1 MRLRAVAT
9 VSALALLALAPLAQ
23 SIVAQGV
30 PAPAPAAQGGTLG
43 FYRFPDLHGDV
54 VVFAAEGDLWKASVT
69 GGVAQRLTT
78 HPAEETDPAISPD
91 GRTLAFTARY
101 EGPASLYTMPMAG
114 GVPVRWTYEAEAAI
128 ATTWTP
134 SGELVYTTTHY
145 STLPQSQLVRL
156 NPADGAR
163 TRVPLYTATE
173 GSWDA
178 AGEVLYFVRPAFHNN
193 VTKRYTGGTARDV
206 WKYVDGAAEAVEL
219 TGDYKG
225 ESHSPMWWSGRVW
238 FVTDRDGTMNLWSM
252 DERGGDIRQH
262 TRHSGWDVRNPDLQA
277 GRIVYELGADL
288 RLYDIAS
295 GADRDIPITLASDFD
310 QLREKWVDNP
320 MEYLTSAHLSP
331 SGDRVVL
338 TSRGRVF
345 VAPVEAGRFV
355 RASTLEGVRYRDAVF
370 LPDGQT
376 LATLSDESGEFEWVT
391 LPATGIGEGRA
402 LTSGGDVLRYDGVPS
417 PDGKW
422 IAYTDHRRDLW
433 VLEVATGKHRKASR
447 DRNGSG
453 DPAWS
458 PDSRWLAFVEAAPNT
473 FSQVKLFDAGSGDVT
488 TLTSDRVNAQTPAW
502 DAKGDFLWFLSDRR
516 LVSSVQ
522 SPWGSRQPE
531 PYFDKQWEIYEIG
544 LRPDVRSHFRPADEL
559 TPEAAS
565 ESSGGGGANPR
576 ASGGSANPASSPS
589 GAGASGAQA
598 APSLV
603 RITLDGIQARVR
615 RVPVEAGNYG
625 GLSANASALF
635 YQSRD
640 AGQFGGGNLVAL
652 PITSD
657 DPKPVVI
664 AEGVN
669 GYGLSGD
676 GKKLLLRQRDAF
688 YVVDAKAAKPGNL
701 QDGKVDL
708 SGWKFSL
715 DVRQD
720 FRQMFLDALR
730 MEEDYFY
737 DPGMHGLDWKAVT
750 AKHLALVDR
759 VTTRD
764 ELSDLIGRA
773 VGELSALHTAVR
785 GGEMRTGDDNVQV
798 ASLGARLAKDPTA
811 GGWRIEYVYRS
822 DPDYPEEMSPLADPY
837 LGVAEGDVIV
847 AVNGAGTAEL
857 ADIGVL
863 LRDQVGKQVRLSVR
877 TGSAAPRDVIVTPVG
892 NESNLRYADWQYTRR
907 LKVEE
912 DGKGRIGYV
921 HLRAMGGG
929 NLTEWYRNF
938 YPVFDRQ
945 GLILDMR
952 RNSGGNIDSFLL
964 EKLLRKAW
972 MYWKENVGDV
982 SWNMQYA
989 FRGHMVVLVDQNTA
1003 SDGEAFADGFRRLGM
1018 GKVIGMRTWGGE
1030 IWLGASNVLTDGGHA
1045 RAPSMGVFGPEGE
1058 WLIEQIGV
1066 IPDIEVD
1073 NLPRATFDGHDAQL
1087 DAAIRYLQEEIA
1099 KDPRPVPAPPPYP
1112 KRAFRYPGEGG
1123 R

>member
-1 MRLRAVAT
+1 MKLCAQAAFL
-9 VSALALLALAPLAQ
+9 ALALLASTLLAPPVLAQ
-23 SIVAQGV
+23 SAT
-30 PAPAPAAQGGTLG
+30 APAPAASGGTLG
-43 FYRFPDLHGDV
+43 FYRFPDLHGDA
-54 VVFAAEGDLWKASVT
+54 VVFAAEGDLWRVSVT

-101 EGPASLYTMPMAG
+101 EGPAALYTMPLTG
-114 GVPVRWTYEAEAAI
+114 GIPTRWTFEAEAAI

-134 SGELVYTTTHY
+134 SGELVYTTSHY
-145 STLPQSQLVRL
+145 STLPQSQMVRL
-156 NPADGAR
+156 NPADGTR
-163 TRVPLYTATE
+163 TRIPLYTATE
-173 GSWDA
+173 GTWDA
-178 AGEVLYFVRPAFHNN
+178 AGKILYFVRPAFHAN

-206 WKYVDGAAEAVEL
+206 WKYVDGAPEAVEL
-219 TGDYKG
+219 TGDYTG

-252 DERGGDIRQH
+252 DENGSDVRQH

-295 GADRDIPITLASDFD
+295 GSDREIPIILASDFD

-320 MEYLTSAHLSP
+320 MGFLTSAHLSP
-331 SGDRVVL
+331 SGDRVAL

-345 VAPVEAGRFV
+345 VAPVDAGRFV
-355 RASTLEGVRYRDAVF
+355 RASTREGVRYRDAIF

-391 LPATGIGEGRA
+391 LPATGVGEGRA
-402 LTSGGDVLRYDGVPS
+402 LSSGGDVLRYEGVPS

-433 VLEVATGKHRKASR
+433 VLEVATGKQRKASEAR
-447 DRNGSG
+447 DGSG

-458 PDSRWLAFVEAAPNT
+458 SDSRWLAFVEAAPNT
-473 FSQVKLFDAGSGDVT
+473 FSQVKLLDTGSGAVT
-488 TLTSDRVNAQTPAW
+488 TLTSDRVNAQAPAW

-516 LVSSVQ
+516 LVSTVS

-531 PYFDKQWEIYEIG
+531 PFFDKTWEIYEVG
-544 LRPDVRSHFRPADEL
+544 LRPDVRSWFKPADEL
-559 TPEAAS
+559 TPKAAP
-565 ESSGGGGANPR
+565 GGPGGGADAR
-576 ASGGSANPASSPS
+576 GASGSANYA
-589 GAGASGAQA
+589 GAGAGAPASPQA
-598 APSLV
+598 NPTPV
-603 RITLDGIQARVR
+603 RVALDGIQRRVR

-625 GLSANASALF
+625 ALSANGTALF
-635 YQSRD
+635 YLSRD

-652 PITSD
+652 PITAD
-657 DPKPVVI
+657 DPKPVVV
-664 AEGVN
+664 AEGVS
-669 GYGLSGD
+669 GYELSGD

-701 QDGKVDL
+701 QDGRVDL
-708 SGWKFSL
+708 AGWKFTL
-715 DVRQD
+715 DPRQD

-785 GGEMRTGDDNVQV
+785 GGEIRTGEDNIQV
-798 ASLGARLAKDPTA
+798 ASLGARLAKDAKA
-811 GGWRIEYVYRS
+811 GGWRIERIYQS

-837 LGVAEGDVIV
+837 LGVAEGDVV
-847 AVNGAGTAEL
+847 VVVNGSGTLEAP
-857 ADIGVL
+857 DIGAL

-877 TGSAAPRDVIVTPVG
+877 TGSAAPRDVIVTPMG
-892 NESNLRYADWQYTRR
+892 NESNLRYADWEHTRR

-912 DGKGRIGYV
+912 DGGGRIGYV
-921 HLRAMGGG
+921 HIRAMTGA

-945 GLILDMR
+945 GLILDVR

-964 EKLLRKAW
+964 EKLLRRAW
-972 MYWKENVGDV
+972 MYWKENVGGV

-1003 SDGEAFADGFRRLGM
+1003 SDGEAFADGFRRLGL
-1018 GKVIGMRTWGGE
+1018 GPVIGMRTWGGE
-1030 IWLGASNVLTDGGHA
+1030 IWLGDSNRLTDGGHA

-1058 WLIEQIGV
+1058 WLIEQVGV
-1066 IPDIEVD
+1066 VPDIEVD
-1073 NLPRATFDGHDAQL
+1073 NLPRATFDGQDAQL
-1087 DAAIRYLQEEIA
+1087 DAAIRYLQQKIA
-1099 KDPRPVPAPPPYP
+1099 EDARPVPQPPPYP
-1112 KRAFRYPGEGG
+1112 KKAFRYPGEGG
-1123 R
+1123 G

>member
-1 MRLRAVAT
+1 MKLRAVA
-9 VSALALLALAPLAQ
+9 AFLAQALLALAPLAPP
-23 SIVAQGV
+23 VLAQGV
-30 PAPAPAAQGGTLG
+30 PAPAPAAKGGTLG

-54 VVFAAEGDLWKASVT
+54 VVFAAEGDLWRASVA

-78 HPAEETDPAISPD
+78 HPAEDTDPSISPD
-91 GRTLAFTARY
+91 GHTLAFTARY

-114 GVPVRWTYEAEAAI
+114 GIPTRWTYEAEAAL

-134 SGELVYTTTHY
+134 AGELVYTTTHY
-145 STLPQSQLVRL
+145 STLPQSQMVRL
-156 NPADGAR
+156 DLADGTR

-178 AGEVLYFVRPAFHNN
+178 SGRTLWFVRPAFHAN

-206 WKYVDGAAEAVEL
+206 WKYVDGEPEAVEL

-225 ESHSPMWWSGRVW
+225 ESHSPMWWDGRVW

-252 DERGGDIRQH
+252 DEDGGDVRQH
-262 TRHSGWDVRNPDLQA
+262 TRHSGWDVRNPDLYA

-320 MEYLTSAHLSP
+320 MEYLTSARPSP

-345 VAPVEAGRFV
+345 VAPAGPGRLA
-355 RASTLEGVRYRDAVF
+355 RASAREGVRYRDAMF
-370 LPDGQT
+370 LPDGKT
-376 LATLSDESGEFEWVT
+376 LAALSDESGEFEWVT
-391 LPATGIGEGRA
+391 LPATGVGEGRA
-402 LTSGGDVLRYDGVPS
+402 LTSGGDVLRYEGVPS

-422 IAYTDHRRDLW
+422 LAYTDHRRDLW
-433 VLEVATGKHRKASR
+433 VVDVATGRQRKASEAR
-447 DRNGSG
+447 EGSG

-458 PDSRWLAFVEAAPNT
+458 PDSRWLAYVEAAPNT
-473 FSQVKLFDAGSGDVT
+473 FSQVKLFDTGSGAVT

-502 DAKGDFLWFLSDRR
+502 DTKGDFLWFLSDRR
-516 LVSSVQ
+516 LVSTVSA
-522 SPWGSRQPE
+522 PWGSRQPE
-531 PYFDKQWEIYEIG
+531 PFFDKTWEIYEVG
-544 LRPDVRSHFRPADEL
+544 LRPDVRSHFKPADEL
-559 TPEAAS
+559 TPAS
-565 ESSGGGGANPR
+565 P
-576 ASGGSANPASSPS
+576 P
-589 GAGASGAQA
+589 GAGAPA
-598 APSLV
+598 AMSAPV
-603 RITLDGIQARVR
+603 RIALDGIQRRVR

-625 GLSANASALF
+625 ALSANGTALF

-657 DPKPVVI
+657 DPKPVVV
-664 AEGVN
+664 AENVS
-669 GYGLSGD
+669 GYELSGD
-676 GKKLLLRQRDAF
+676 GKKLLLRQRDAL

-708 SGWKFSL
+708 SGWKFTL

-785 GGEMRTGDDNVQV
+785 GGEIRTGEDNVQV
-798 ASLGARLAKDPTA
+798 ASLGARLTKDPGA
-811 GGWRIEYVYRS
+811 GGYRIERIYQS
-822 DPDYPEEMSPLADPY
+822 DPDYPEEMSPLSDPY
-837 LGVAEGDVIV
+837 LGAAEGDVIV
-847 AVNGAGTAEL
+847 AVNGLGTLDAP
-857 ADIGVL
+857 DIGAL

-877 TGSAAPRDVIVTPVG
+877 TAGAPPRDVLVTPTG
-892 NESNLRYADWQYTRR
+892 NEANLRYADWQYTRR

-912 DGKGRIGYV
+912 DGGGKIGYV
-921 HLRAMGGG
+921 HIRAMTGG

-964 EKLLRKAW
+964 EKLLRRAW
-972 MYWKENVGDV
+972 MYWKENVGGV

-1003 SDGEAFADGFRRLGM
+1003 SDGEAFADGFRRLGL
-1018 GKVIGMRTWGGE
+1018 GPVIGMRTWGGE

-1073 NLPRATFDGHDAQL
+1073 NLPRATFDGQDAQL
-1087 DAAIRYLQEEIA
+1087 DAAIRYLQQKIA
-1099 KDPRPVPAPPPYP
+1099 EDPRPVPTPPPYP
-1112 KRAFRYPGEGG
+1112 KKAFRYPGEGG